1 MAILVPTN
9 LIWLTAYLIIA
20 VVIGYFVGARHSRKQ
35 QKEMLKDFN
44 KQSLAML
51 DVKSN
56 HSKLSKL
63 LGQSERKDR
72 VLKLTLKQL
81 KEAKQHAALMERKL
95 KHAEKSHYIKT
106 SRLRLL
112 TSHSTQKAKAA
123 TNRAVKA
130 TAKAKQATAIA
141 VKATNYVKQLEK
153 QLPQRQASKRTA
165 STPYS
170 HAAAAK
176 VRPIERPRANHS
188 MDSIAQVSSRNS
200 AKLSQLRPSN
210 NSGYRFNSSN
220 LQAIDGI
227 SPSVEK
233 KLNQAGIH
241 RVEQLATM
249 SDSDLAALSIF
260 VTGKNHSPDSYSS
273 DWKGDA
279 QRLLRR

>member
-1 MAILVPTN
+1 MDTLIPTN
-9 LIWLTAYLIIA
+9 LAWLVAYLIIA
-20 VVIGYFVGARHSRKQ
+20 IAIGYFVGARHSRKQ
-35 QKEMLKDFN
+35 QKEMLRDYN
-44 KQSLAML
+44 RQSLDML
-51 DVKSN
+51 DVKSD

-81 KEAKQHAALMERKL
+81 KAAKQQAALMERKL
-95 KHAEKSHYIKT
+95 QHAEKNHYIKA

-112 TSHSTQKAKAA
+112 ATHSTQKAKVATTRAA
-123 TNRAVKA
+123 KATVKA
-130 TAKAKQATAIA
+130 KRATEIA
-141 VKATNYVKQLEK
+141 VKATNHVKQLEK
-153 QLPQRQASKRTA
+153 QLPAKQTSRNK
-165 STPYS
+165 STKPYVP
-170 HAAAAK
+170 AAAAT
-176 VRPIERPRANHS
+176 VRAFERPAIDVPTDSQANVS
-188 MDSIAQVSSRNS
+188 KQDSARFTRI
-200 AKLSQLRPSN
+200 RPN
-210 NSGYRFNSSN
+210 TEARRFNSAN

-241 RVEQLATM
+241 RVEQLANM

-260 VTGKNHSPDSYSS
+260 VTGKNHTPDNYSA

>member
-1 MAILVPTN
+1 MEILVPTN
-9 LIWLTAYLIIA
+9 LIWLAAYLIIA

-35 QKEMLKDFN
+35 QREMLRDFN
-44 KQSLAML
+44 QQSLDML
-51 DVKSN
+51 DVKSD

-81 KEAKQHAALMERKL
+81 KSAKQHAALMERKL
-95 KHAEKSHYIKT
+95 SHAEKNHYIKA

-112 TSHSTQKAKAA
+112 ASHSTQKAKTASA
-123 TNRAVKA
+123 RANKA
-130 TAKAKQATAIA
+130 TAKAKQATALAI
-141 VKATNYVKQLEK
+141 KATNHIKQLEK
-153 QLPQRQASKRTA
+153 RLPPLAAERKTSAQTYTQTNKSTVSAFERQRTEPPLEAITSVSR
-165 STPYS
+165 S
-170 HAAAAK
+170 
-176 VRPIERPRANHS
+176 
-188 MDSIAQVSSRNS
+188 DSARFTRF
-200 AKLSQLRPSN
+200 RPSN
-210 NSGYRFNSSN
+210 EGQRFNSAN

-227 SPSVEK
+227 SPTVEK

-241 RVEQLATM
+241 RVEQLANM

-260 VTGKNHSPDSYSS
+260 VTGKNHTPDSYSA